1 MNLRYVRTQKLRTCI
16 IVQSRYVLH
25 RVLHPASSALHRSRS
40 VWLSAP
46 SISPPLHDDS
56 PHPAPRHTSY
66 KRCDLTATAA
76 NASCAAAARRD
87 RLATPLAP
95 PVSGSLH
102 QTSSSPPSVC
112 RPSRPPSRR
121 FPPPFLAP
129 LAERTTRADLPD
141 AVRDR
146 DGPTAGETET
156 EGARRIYLVVIFSS
170 RVQLGELDATRSAD
184 DPQNKPIKG
193 TKSQTEKRIFD
204 RFDYGLCGIP

>member
-16 IVQSRYVLH
+16 IVQSRYVIH

-156 EGARRIYLVVIFSS
+156 EGARRIGCDFFVPGAARKGNPPTAQKNEPS
-170 RVQLGELDATRSAD
+170 RTQIQKV
-184 DPQNKPIKG
+184 
-193 TKSQTEKRIFD
+193 KSPNRLQIR
-204 RFDYGLCGIP
+204 

>member
-156 EGARRIYLVVIFSS
+156 EGARRIGCDFFVPGAARERWMQPVHSAKK
-170 RVQLGELDATRSAD
+170 RTKPHTRS
-184 DPQNKPIKG
+184 KK
-193 TKSQTEKRIFD
+193 
-204 RFDYGLCGIP
+204 